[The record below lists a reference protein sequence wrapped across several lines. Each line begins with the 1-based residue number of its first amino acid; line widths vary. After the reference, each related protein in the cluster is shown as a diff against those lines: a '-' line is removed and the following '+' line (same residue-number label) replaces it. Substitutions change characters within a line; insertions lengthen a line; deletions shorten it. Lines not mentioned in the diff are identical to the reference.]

1 MLIRINNAAPLRRL
15 AQHEPQTLLLAVQQ
29 LPAPQ
34 VALYDHQGV
43 FRFAGVVEAD
53 CLAYADLFALAA
65 GSFTLAALEPC
76 HCAQASRAGC
86 SS

>member
-1 MLIRINNAAPLRRL
+1 MQSVTHSVTQPGVTAAPC
-15 AQHEPQTLLLAVQQ
+15 
-29 LPAPQ
+29 

-43 FRFAGVVEAD
+43 FRFAGVLEAD

-65 GSFTLAALEPC
+65 GTFTLASLEPC
-76 HCAQASRAGC
+76 PSASVSRAGC